1 MRKTAASAALDRYV
15 SECEREMR
23 CVHARSRAEAKAIA
37 RHVARKQLEEV
48 STGLF
53 ARPEYWKRLKFRQR
67 YLHQVRALASKH
79 PDWTFCSFTAA
90 VVHGLAVSHMNL
102 SRIHIATPLTCTDTP
117 ASNIKRHRYS
127 HYTQTKA
134 LGITVTPVD
143 QTVVDCLLET
153 SFVEGLII
161 ADSALR
167 ENLLPVLS
175 DSTLAD
181 TVERLGRK
189 RRGIVNARLVAA
201 NANGLSESGGESK
214 ARALMIERGWM
225 VPQLQVELPDLLEP
239 EQTYRVDYLWIV
251 DKQIIIG
258 EFDGRVKSEQAAGEG
273 RLVDF
278 LFDERQRE
286 SRLSLYD
293 NCKIVRLCWEDL
305 ENPLLLDRKL
315 ELAGVPRAE

>member
-1 MRKTAASAALDRYV
+1 MRRTAASAALDRYITD
-15 SECEREMR
+15 CEAHMR
-23 CVHARSRAEAKAIA
+23 CLHARSRAEAKAIA
-37 RHVARKQLEEV
+37 RRVAAGQLKEV
-48 STGLF
+48 SPGLF
-53 ARPEYWKRLKFRQR
+53 ARPSYWEQLKFRQR
-67 YLHQVRALASKH
+67 YLHRVRALASKH
-79 PDWTFCSFTAA
+79 PGWTFCSFTAA
-90 VVHGLAVSHMNL
+90 VVHGLAVSHKNL
-102 SRIHIATPLTCTDTP
+102 ARIHIAAPLTCTDTP

-127 HYTQTKA
+127 RYAQTKT
-134 LGITVTPVD
+134 LGINVTPID
-143 QTVVDCLLET
+143 QTIVDCLLET

-167 ENLLPVLS
+167 ENLLP

-189 RRGIVNARLVAA
+189 RRGVANARLIAA
-201 NANGLSESGGESK
+201 SANGLSESGGESK

-225 VPQLQVELPDLLEP
+225 VPQLQVELPDPLEP

-251 DKQIIIG
+251 DKHIIVG
-258 EFDGRVKSEQAAGEG
+258 EFDGRIKSEQAAVEG

-305 ENPLLLDRKL
+305 ENPSLLDRKL